1 MKVLLVSEE
10 ALVRRA
16 LAGVVAAYVEGA
28 EVTQVGRADEA
39 NEILGRSPHDVALA
53 DIRTPRKDGLK
64 LLLEIRSAWPDL
76 PVIILSANDDAEAVS
91 AALAAGAAGYV
102 LKDASP
108 EDLATAVRVARS
120 GSGNMISARAA
131 RNLPSAG
138 EHIGGK
144 AQVQSAVRAAGL
156 TRREVDV
163 LGLLI
168 GGATNRQISRLL
180 FLSEKTV
187 KAHLASAFRRLGVG
201 NRTQAAV
208 AAVAMGIAGSIA
220 GQKRVAGADPTPGL
234 PRAS

>member
-1 MKVLLVSEE
+1 
-10 ALVRRA
+10 
-16 LAGVVAAYVEGA
+16 
-28 EVTQVGRADEA
+28 
-39 NEILGRSPHDVALA
+39 
-53 DIRTPRKDGLK
+53 
-64 LLLEIRSAWPDL
+64 
-76 PVIILSANDDAEAVS
+76 
-91 AALAAGAAGYV
+91 
-102 LKDASP
+102 
-108 EDLATAVRVARS
+108 
-120 GSGNMISARAA
+120 
-131 RNLPSAG
+131 
-138 EHIGGK
+138 
-144 AQVQSAVRAAGL
+144 
-156 TRREVDV
+156 VDV

>member
-1 MKVLLVSEE
+1 MKVLLVAEE
-10 ALVRRA
+10 TLVRRA

-28 EVTQVGRADEA
+28 EVTQAGRADEA
-39 NEILGRSPHDVALA
+39 NEILGRNPHDVALA

-64 LLLEIRSAWPDL
+64 LLLQIRSAWPDL

-102 LKDASP
+102 LKDATP

-120 GSGNMISARAA
+120 GSGNMIPARAA

-138 EHIGGK
+138 EHIGRK

-220 GQKRVAGADPTPGL
+220 GQKRVAGADPAPGL